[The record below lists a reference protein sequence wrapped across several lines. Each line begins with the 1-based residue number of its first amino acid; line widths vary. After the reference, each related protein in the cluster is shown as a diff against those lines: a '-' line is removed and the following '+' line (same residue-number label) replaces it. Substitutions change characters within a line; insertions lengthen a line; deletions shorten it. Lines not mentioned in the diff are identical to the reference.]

1 MSHNQEDIPGL
12 ATEHGVGWDNM
23 TAFGLRQFCEMKTVG
38 VDVSEVMMKRTYDW
52 LYNRRANDGTGMF
65 GANSSSYDEFARAD
79 RGIADAY
86 IVQILTEQKRYSHK
100 DLLPEFERLKKLSC
114 ESEDPYLLAL
124 ISAAFFNIG
133 DTDFAMKISDG
144 LVKKQVGGAIY
155 GASSSITNS
164 RDNDLRTETTSL
176 DVINWL
182 NQDKDKYLV

>member
-1 MSHNQEDIPGL
+1 
-12 ATEHGVGWDNM
+12 
-23 TAFGLRQFCEMKTVG
+23 MKTVG

-65 GANSSSYDEFARAD
+65 GANSSSYDEFAQAD

-86 IVQILTEQKRYSHK
+86 IVQILTELKRYSHK

-144 LVKKQVGGAIY
+144 LVKK
-155 GASSSITNS
+155 
-164 RDNDLRTETTSL
+164 
-176 DVINWL
+176 
-182 NQDKDKYLV
+182 